1 MVFDWF
7 TFIAQIINFLI
18 LVYLLWRFLYKPITK
33 TMGKRK
39 EELEER
45 WQKAQAEKEE
55 AQAEAE
61 SYRQKKQD
69 LEQREAEILAEA
81 EEKAEEERKARLRKA
96 REEINQK
103 QAEWYQGI
111 QRQQDSFLS
120 QLRERIQQETFS
132 VSRRALQDLAN
143 KEIEE
148 GAIAL
153 FLQRLQTLDDQPRES
168 LVQSAQDS
176 PEAILIRS
184 SFEIPEDQ
192 QQKIKHSL
200 QETGI
205 KEEKAV
211 NYQIANELIC
221 GIELQV
227 AHQKISWN
235 LKDYLDNLESR
246 FSDVFQAEQKQE
258 SIELKESKS
267 KSPSSSEQEENHEV
281 ASDKSEHPPELPPE
295 LQDFRE
301 KGES

>member
-45 WQKAQAEKEE
+45 WQKAQEEKEE
-55 AQAEAE
+55 AQAEAD
-61 SYRQKKQD
+61 SYRQQKQD

-81 EEKAEEERKARLRKA
+81 EEKAEEERKARLREA
-96 REEINQK
+96 REHLNQQQEQWH
-103 QAEWYQGI
+103 QAI
-111 QRQQDSFLS
+111 QRQREDFLT
-120 QLRERIQQETFS
+120 QLRERMQQETFA
-132 VSRRALQDLAN
+132 VSRRALADLAN
-143 KEIEE
+143 ARIEE
-148 GAIAL
+148 GAITL
-153 FLQRLQTLDDQPRES
+153 FLQRLQELDNEHRES

-200 QETGI
+200 QEAGI

-211 NYQIANELIC
+211 NYQTANELIC

-227 AHQKISWN
+227 AHQKVSWN

-246 FSDVFQAEQKQE
+246 FSDVFQAEQKQG

-267 KSPSSSEQEENHEV
+267 KSPSSSEEEENHEV
-281 ASDKSEHPPELPPE
+281 APDKSEHPPELPPE